1 MAALRAHKSSQ
12 ERAPG
17 FGALPQELQIRCVE
31 FLPLVEAAS
40 LAKQLSKDTRAA
52 ARRALTRGRWRPVC
66 EVAKN
71 AQATIEGVMGHKE
84 VYNLVDGANVART
97 RTWQERLAGLSDA
110 SRALFREAWA
120 LEPAEV
126 LFTINFWTR
135 PCTWTT
141 TAARPTDATS
151 LFLSLVEPSI
161 DGLGRVVAAC
171 ELSHRE
177 CARRAGHS
185 GRPSLAEHAAERANL
200 PCDTIWSWF
209 WAIDAELS
217 VDTELPSRLGDERE

>member
-1 MAALRAHKSSQ
+1 MQQCVPACRRPTCCRLVSS
-12 ERAPG
+12 
-17 FGALPQELQIRCVE
+17 
-31 FLPLVEAAS
+31 
-40 LAKQLSKDTRAA
+40 
-52 ARRALTRGRWRPVC
+52 
-66 EVAKN
+66 
-71 AQATIEGVMGHKE
+71 
-84 VYNLVDGANVART
+84 
-97 RTWQERLAGLSDA
+97 
-110 SRALFREAWA
+110 
-120 LEPAEV
+120 
-126 LFTINFWTR
+126 
-135 PCTWTT
+135 WTT

-217 VDTELPSRLGDERE
+217 VDTELPSRLGDELECWQDPAQAAGFIAGADYLLGTAERVFSDADALLDEWREKLFGAEGLLTEQHAQASQRKGKKAH